1 MLNRI
6 KIAILFCIIITL
18 YFFSFI
24 HFIGNIDKEF
34 TIKKNVNN
42 IVVLTGNTGRLVFGL
57 DLMSNNSKSRMLIT
71 GVAKGVKYSEII
83 KNRDVKRDRI
93 DLGYKAQTTL
103 GNAIE
108 TSLWI
113 KEYDIR
119 DIILVTDNWH
129 MQRTLL
135 LFNITMPNIEVSPYP
150 IESMNFTMEDFFQF
164 EKKTFFIYKEH
175 LKYIV
180 SHIQVIYLWLI
191 N

>member
-18 YFFSFI
+18 YFISFI

-108 TSLWI
+108 TFLWI

>member
-6 KIAILFCIIITL
+6 KIAILFCIIIAL
-18 YFFSFI
+18 YFISFI

-34 TIKKNVNN
+34 TIKKNINN

>member
-18 YFFSFI
+18 YFISFI

>member
-18 YFFSFI
+18 YFISFI
-24 HFIGNIDKEF
+24 HFIRNIDKEF

-57 DLMSNNSKSRMLIT
+57 DLMSNNIKSRMLIT

-113 KEYDIR
+113 KEYDIG

-129 MQRTLL
+129 MQRVLL
-135 LFNITMPNIEVSPYP
+135 LFNITMPNIEISPYP

-164 EKKTFFIYKEH
+164 EAKNFFIYKEH

>member
-18 YFFSFI
+18 YFISFI

-113 KEYDIR
+113 KRYDIR